1 VTLSSHFT
9 PPLVLRRAFA
19 LALVAAPALPGQR
32 PTTSDTVR
40 ISIDEALVRAGTVG
54 EEARLARAQV
64 DFAATQVASA
74 RSAALPSLDGSFNY
88 QRTYASPFQIKV
100 SPGAST
106 DTTPNPLAKLFAN
119 LPFGRVN
126 QYTANLTATQAV
138 FSPRLGSALR
148 IANYYQSASHFGLRE
163 QLAETEYQ
171 VRASYARALLA
182 AELRSS
188 AGEAVAQASRFL
200 DQERLRL
207 AAGHSSDL
215 DVLRAEVAL
224 ENLRPQLLDAENA
237 AAIATL
243 DLKRLINV
251 PLLAPL
257 VLTTRLVA
265 PATPGLATA
274 LGSAG
279 TAADPATVSD
289 ERSAVQA
296 EQQQVRIANEI
307 VKQAIAAYIPS
318 LDFRMSLGRI
328 MYPQQVFAL
337 NGTGWLTDWNA
348 SLTLK
353 VPIFNGFKRG
363 ADLSQARIG
372 LRQEQFRLAQLRE
385 AVQLQYEQALGE
397 RTRAAATITARQ
409 RTVEQA
415 QRVYDLTVLRYDQGL
430 ATHLDVSDARL
441 ALLMARANHA
451 QAIAQYF
458 IADAGLQRALGA
470 SSAALSTA
478 R

>member
-1 VTLSSHFT
+1 M
-9 PPLVLRRAFA
+9 A
-19 LALVAAPALPGQR
+19 ALVALPALRAQQAPAR
-32 PTTSDTVR
+32 PATDTVR
-40 ISIDEALVRAGTVG
+40 ISIDEALTRAGSVG
-54 EEARLARAQV
+54 EEARLARATV
-64 DFAATQVASA
+64 DLAGTQVAAA
-74 RSAALPSLDGSFNY
+74 RSAALPALDGSFNY
-88 QRTYASPFQIKV
+88 QRTYASPFQVKT
-100 SPGAST
+100 SPSAST
-106 DTTPNPLAKLFAN
+106 DTTPNPLATLFAN

-126 QYTANLTATQAV
+126 QYTANLTATQAI

-148 IANYYQSASHFGLRE
+148 IATSWQSAARFSLRE

-171 VRASYARALLA
+171 VRAAYVRALLA
-182 AELRSS
+182 AELESS
-188 AGEAVAQASRFL
+188 AREAVAQAARFL
-200 DQERLRL
+200 EQERLRL
-207 AAGHSSDL
+207 TAGAGSEL
-215 DVLRAEVAL
+215 DVLRAEVSL
-224 ENLRPQLLDAENA
+224 ENLRPQLVDAQNA

-243 DLKRLINV
+243 DIKRLVNV
-251 PLLAPL
+251 SMAAPI

-265 PATPGLATA
+265 PAA
-274 LGSAG
+274 LSSQG
-279 TAADPATVSD
+279 ADPAAVVAD
-289 ERSAVQA
+289 RSAVKA
-296 EQQQVRIANEI
+296 EEQQVRIANEI

-363 ADLSQARIG
+363 AELSQARIG
-372 LRQEQFRLAQLRE
+372 LQQERYRLAQLRE
-385 AVQLQYEQALGE
+385 AVQLQYEQAFGE
-397 RTRAAATITARQ
+397 RMRAAAAITARQ

-451 QAIAQYF
+451 QSIAQYY

-470 SSAALSTA
+470 SSTALNQA